1 MVTRYCCC
9 YCYFGK
15 LVKYILWSNT
25 NVNNDWRLPNRHKTA
40 FTGRNWKLRNKRRT
54 FQSVKGQQLRN
65 RNVSLTKRWP
75 LHASWSQVWL
85 LYSRCVA
92 ADLATSLRCSVFVNI
107 LPSDKFARNNCNV
120 YKDQHVSRVIAD
132 TFLAE
137 WCMSVSLLIL
147 QKKLSRSELQEE
159 EFWKKKQRSNS
170 EQCYKCLS

>member
-1 MVTRYCCC
+1 MSTSVWNQKSVWLNQWQCHLLSCP
-9 YCYFGK
+9 GQ
-15 LVKYILWSNT
+15 LNT
-25 NVNNDWRLPNRHKTA
+25 NTA
-40 FTGRNWKLRNKRRT
+40 FTGQNWKLRNKRRT

-75 LHASWSQVWL
+75 LHASWSQVWFL
-85 LYSRCVA
+85 NSRCVA

-147 QKKLSRSELQEE
+147 QKKLSRSELQDIG
-159 EFWKKKQRSNS
+159 SNRRNF
-170 EQCYKCLS
+170 EKRNNGQIWTVL